1 MDGALRKV
9 GIIMLVTTF
18 SGSKGG
24 VGKTTLA
31 ISVSIVSALQRI
43 PTLLVDASS
52 EGGATAYLLGNVEPP
67 YLSAGDLQSAL
78 RRVAIQDVAP
88 DSGVELN
95 VAVNRGPLRDVARVA
110 EQLRSLDSFP
120 VVIADVPALSD
131 LDAME
136 RYLPL
141 LEAADAVLTVAEPS
155 TASIRSAMYTF
166 GSKRVVAALNCPRP
180 YTQTVVDLY
189 RRYMDIYA
197 RRCNAH
203 YVVVPYSKA
212 ISLLSSERLNILAY
226 VEPAFVS
233 AVTELARLL
242 FSKK

>member
-1 MDGALRKV
+1 
-9 GIIMLVTTF
+9 MLVTTF

-31 ISVSIVSALQRI
+31 ISLSIVSALQRI
-43 PTLLVDASS
+43 PTLLVDASA

-67 YLSAGDLQSAL
+67 YLSAGDLQGAL

-88 DSGVELN
+88 GSGVELN

-120 VVIADVPALSD
+120 VVMVDIPALSD

-141 LEAADAVLTVAEPS
+141 LDAADAILTVAEPS
-155 TASIRSAMYTF
+155 TASIRSATMYTF

-180 YTQTVVDLY
+180 YTQAVVDLY

-197 RRCNAH
+197 RRCNAR

-212 ISLLSSERLNILAY
+212 VSLLSSERLNILSY